1 MHIKNVV
8 LHTDRLEETKRF
20 YTEKMGLGL
29 LSDGNDT
36 ITLPVGTSTLSF
48 EASFNQRPLYLFNFL
63 KGVVT
68 GCTFPSE
75 SCVLSELIFT
85 RPV

>member
-1 MHIKNVV
+1 MHIKNGV

-36 ITLPVGTSTLSF
+36 ITLSVGTSTLSF
-48 EASFNQRPLYLFNFL
+48 EASFNQRPVYLFNFL
-63 KGVVT
+63 KDVVT
-68 GCTFPSE
+68 VCTFSRE
-75 SCVLSELIFT
+75 SCVLPELIFT
-85 RPV
+85 WPV